1 MNEIAALFYEI
12 GEPYAAGLFE
22 EPEKSYFYRL
32 AMAHARFFEALKPAA
47 YDEGELIYPCEKKF
61 FNSGC
66 AVQPCFCRTYQIDWD
81 KLGAKSERAA
91 KIMEEFYAVSHITGG
106 WTHFAPNYK
115 RIVKEGLASYRR
127 RILRQPQGEFYEGLL
142 AILDAMEG
150 YIRRSIDYLKSVNA
164 PAELIA
170 AMEKVPF
177 QPADT
182 YYEGLVSWN
191 LIFYF
196 DNCDNLGCLSDGL
209 AHLYRGEDYTHIIG
223 QLFNN
228 IDKVGNWSCTVGPD
242 YNPIVYQAVRAIKNR
257 RRPMLELMV
266 DDNMP
271 DDLWELAV
279 EQNRAGSANP
289 SFYSAKNIYKMLKD
303 HFPHIPD
310 EEIRLFCGCGC
321 TETNLQGLT
330 RSGGTD
336 EDLPLA
342 EHFEK
347 YLHAHLAKMDTFEE
361 FYEGFCQKVE
371 AEADAILDRI
381 IAGYEYMAKYLPNPM
396 RTLFTDDC
404 IEKGKDFNAGG
415 ARYTWTQSSDSGLI
429 NTIDSLLAVRELVY
443 RRKMFTADQFLEKL
457 TNEDPMFYAILRK
470 CPCFGVDN
478 EEADALATDFTTRV
492 YSVYR
497 NRKPGNFIDACLLTE
512 HQFLRYESIGR
523 KIGPTPDGRH
533 AGDPTCDS
541 IAAIRGKATQGP
553 TAMLR
558 SASKLPQHLADG
570 ISVLN
575 LTINKNFVGKP
586 LRALIEGYFDM
597 GGIQVQVT
605 CVSADELKDAYEH
618 PENHRDLIVRVG
630 GYTDYFI
637 NLTPALRKAV
647 LERNIHE
654 LG

>member
-22 EPEKSYFYRL
+22 SPEKSFFYRH
-32 AMAHARFFEALKPAA
+32 AMAHARFFEALRPAA
-47 YDEGELIYPCEKKF
+47 YDAGERIYPCGKKF

-66 AVQPCFCRTYQIDWD
+66 AVTPNFALTYQIDWEAL
-81 KLGAKSERAA
+81 KAKSARAA
-91 KIMEEFYAVSHITGG
+91 AVLKEFHDVSHCPSG

-115 RIVKEGLASYRR
+115 RIVKEGLASYRA
-127 RILRQPQGEFYEGLL
+127 RILSMPQGEFYESLL
-142 AILDAMEG
+142 AVLDAMEG
-150 YIRRSIDYLKSVNA
+150 YIKRSAAYLKTVNA
-164 PAELIA
+164 PDELIA

-177 QPADT
+177 RPAES
-182 YYEGLVSWN
+182 YYEGLVAWN

-209 AHLYRGEDYTHIIG
+209 AHLYNGEDYTDVIG

-228 IDKVGNWSCTVGPD
+228 IDAVGNWSCTVGPD
-242 YNPIVYQAVRAIKNR
+242 YNPIVYQAVRAVKGR

-266 DDNMP
+266 DDDMP
-271 DDLWELAV
+271 DDLWELAIDSV
-279 EQNRAGSANP
+279 RSGCGNP
-289 SFYSAKNIYKMLKD
+289 SFYSAKNIYKMLSD
-303 HFPHIPD
+303 HFPDIPQ

-330 RSGGTD
+330 RAGGTD

-342 EHFEK
+342 HHFKE
-347 YLHAHLAKMDTFEE
+347 YLHAHLVGCDAFEE
-361 FYEGFCQKVE
+361 FYEGFCRKVE
-371 AEADAILDRI
+371 READALLDRVI
-381 IAGYEYMAKYLPNPM
+381 GYYEYMAEYLPNPM

-443 RRKMFTADQFLEKL
+443 RKKMFTAEQFLEKL
-457 TNEDPMFYAILRK
+457 TSEDPVFYAILRK
-470 CPCFGVDN
+470 CPCFGVDD
-478 EEADALATDFTTRV
+478 EEADALARDFTTRV

-497 NRKPGNFIDACLLTE
+497 NKKPGNFIDACLLTE
-512 HQFLRYESIGR
+512 HQFLRYEYIG
-523 KIGPTPDGRH
+523 KWIGPTPDGRRN
-533 AGDPTCDS
+533 GDPTCDS
-541 IAAIRGKATQGP
+541 IAALRGKATQGP

-575 LTINKNFVGKP
+575 LTINKNFVGQP
-586 LRALIEGYFDM
+586 LRALVAGYFDM

-637 NLTPALRKAV
+637 NLTEPLRKAV